1 MEPEKRQLPILDTS
15 SKCWDAIYIFLLSS
29 EMGTLVRI
37 ATVLSFLTAPV
48 FAILNYRLVTSKYM
62 PLEAQ
67 PRTILRWWSRIG
79 LYSKRFTLLYLLS
92 LMEQFVSLIFEK
104 FQTRGDWNEARRS
117 PNGFG

>member
-1 MEPEKRQLPILDTS
+1 MSQIGRLLWNQKKDSYLFWILVLSAGTLS
-15 SKCWDAIYIFLLSS
+15 IFFFFLS

-48 FAILNYRLVTSKYM
+48 FALLNYRLVTSKYM

-79 LYSKRFTLLYLLS
+79 IVFLSAFALLYLLS
-92 LMEQFVSLIFEK
+92 LME
-104 FQTRGDWNEARRS
+104 
-117 PNGFG
+117 